1 MSLDP
6 RVKRFLGLLA
16 ASNSPSARDA
26 TVAERRAGLA
36 ELMKFSGP
44 TVPIGRVEDT
54 TVSGPAGLLPVRLY
68 TPAGHATGAAQTTVP
83 GQPIAAVRPPQP
95 PPDRLPGLVYFHGG
109 GMVAGSIDTHDAIAR
124 ALANAAECR
133 VISVGY
139 RLAPEHRFPAALDDA
154 IAAVRHIRAHA
165 RDFGVGQQLG
175 LAGDSAGATLV
186 AAACQFLAKQGDTPV
201 SLQLL
206 LCPILDYSRTT
217 PSRLE
222 FGSGYLVDQ
231 GTLEQDLLHYLPAGA
246 DPADPR
252 VSPLRADTLQGQPRT
267 FIHTAAC
274 DPLRDE
280 GAQYAERLRAS
291 GTPTSYVCHAG
302 MIHLFYGLAG
312 VIPYAR
318 TALNAIGAELRAALS

>member
-1 MSLDP
+1 VSLDP
-6 RVKRFLGLLA
+6 RIKRFLGLLA
-16 ASNSPSARDA
+16 ASNPHSARDA

-36 ELMKFSGP
+36 ELMKFGGP
-44 TVPIGRVEDT
+44 SVPIGRVADT
-54 TVSGPAGLLPVRLY
+54 TVPGPAGPLPVRLY
-68 TPAGHATGAAQTTVP
+68 TPHARAES
-83 GQPIAAVRPPQP
+83 
-95 PPDRLPGLVYFHGG
+95 PPDQLPGLVYFHGG
-109 GMVAGSIDTHDAIAR
+109 GMVAGSIDTHDGIAR
-124 ALANAAECR
+124 ALANAGDCR

-165 RDFGVGQQLG
+165 DEYGVGRQLG

-186 AAACQFLAKQGDTPV
+186 AAACQSFARHGDTPLA
-201 SLQLL
+201 LQLL

-222 FGSGYLVDQ
+222 FGSGYLVDE
-231 GTLEQDLLHYLPAGA
+231 GTLEHDLLHYLPTGTL
-246 DPADPR
+246 PTDPR
-252 VSPLRADTLQGQPRT
+252 VSPLLGDDLQGLPRT
-267 FIHTAAC
+267 CIHTAEC

-280 GAQYAERLRAS
+280 GAHYAERLRAS

-302 MIHLFYGLAG
+302 MVHLFYGLAG

-318 TALNAIGAELRAALS
+318 TAMTSIGAEIRTALS

>member
-1 MSLDP
+1 VSLDP
-6 RVKRFLGLLA
+6 RVARFLGLLA
-16 ASNSPSARDA
+16 ASNPPNARDA
-26 TVAERRAGLA
+26 TVAARRAGLA

-44 TVPIGRVEDT
+44 TVPIGRVENT
-54 TVSGPAGLLPVRLY
+54 TVSGPAGPVPVRLY
-68 TPAGHATGAAQTTVP
+68 TPAAQPPGAAQATGAA
-83 GQPIAAVRPPQP
+83 RPPQAP
-95 PPDRLPGLVYFHGG
+95 EPDRLPGLVYFHGG
-109 GMVAGSIDTHDAIAR
+109 GMVAGSLDTHDAIAR
-124 ALANAAECR
+124 ALANAAACR

-186 AAACQFLAKQGDTPV
+186 AAACQFLAKQGDTPL

-231 GTLEQDLLHYLPAGA
+231 GTLDHDLLHYLPAGT

-252 VSPLRADTLQGQPRT
+252 VSPLLGENLAGLPRT

-280 GAQYAERLRAS
+280 GAHYAERLRAS